1 MTVQDILSRNY
12 KQVIYIGLFLSLAI
26 PLLNPIGLPVPVQP
40 TTLGVYNKIESLK
53 SGDVA
58 VLGSNIGA
66 AIYAEVYPQ
75 YIAVL
80 EHLLRKPGVKILLV
94 GHGTEAPI
102 WAERALK
109 ELDAYNRRAYGTD
122 FVHLGYIAGEEAAI
136 AGLCRDVHAL
146 LKVDYS
152 GKPLSD
158 LPMMKNIKSAKD
170 FTIVVD
176 FTASAD
182 SQYWLNQAYA
192 SYGTAIG
199 FGLTAIKVPDAYAY
213 YMAGQIFGIIES
225 LSGAA
230 QYENLIRKPGMAVT
244 GMDAQSL
251 AHLLYIALMIACNV
265 IFLTQRRAK
274 K

>member
-1 MTVQDILSRNY
+1 MSIREILNRGY
-12 KQVIYIGLFLSLAI
+12 KQVIYLALFLSLAI
-26 PLLNPIGLPVPVQP
+26 PLINPIGLPVPVQQ

-53 SGDVA
+53 PGDVA
-58 VLGSNIGA
+58 VVGSNIGA

-80 EHLLRKPGVKILLV
+80 EHLFRKPGVRVLLV

-102 WAERALK
+102 WTERALK
-109 ELDAYNRRAYGTD
+109 ELDAYNRKKYGVD

-136 AGLCRDVHAL
+136 SGLCRDVHAL
-146 LKVDYS
+146 LKVDY
-152 GKPLSD
+152 GGRPLSD
-158 LPMMKNIKSAKD
+158 LPMMKDIKNAKD
-170 FTIVVD
+170 FTIVLD

-192 SYGTAIG
+192 SYGTPVG

-230 QYENLIRKPGMAVT
+230 QYENLIRKPGKAVT

-251 AHLLYIALMIACNV
+251 AHLLYIALLVICNAV
-265 IFLTQRRAK
+265 FLSQRRARK
-274 K
+274 